1 MPKSSLSLKIEKIAN
16 SLTKNESL
24 IANYLLDPKT
34 TTNDVSVKNIL
45 VKTKTSFSTLYNFLN
60 KIGYQNIKELILAL
74 NEEEYER
81 AMISNYIDV
90 ENEEQADLSSA
101 YIGVIKKNAENI
113 SIESID
119 NLLNKITGVNHVYLI
134 GLGESGLICNEMNYR
149 LTRFGISC
157 SVIEN
162 ESGSLITKVLTIKES
177 DLLICVSLSGESS
190 IIIEAAKIAVQKNVE
205 TFAITTNDESSLAK
219 VCDETLRIYFPI
231 EKSMKEYYVS
241 SLLPAFYFVDLLS
254 RRMLSLDGK
263 RFEEF
268 KDLTSEL
275 ITKVVKTKD

>member
-101 YIGVIKKNAENI
+101 YIGVIKK
-113 SIESID
+113 
-119 NLLNKITGVNHVYLI
+119 
-134 GLGESGLICNEMNYR
+134 M
-149 LTRFGISC
+149 
-157 SVIEN
+157 
-162 ESGSLITKVLTIKES
+162 
-177 DLLICVSLSGESS
+177 
-190 IIIEAAKIAVQKNVE
+190 
-205 TFAITTNDESSLAK
+205 
-219 VCDETLRIYFPI
+219 LRIFQ
-231 EKSMKEYYVS
+231 
-241 SLLPAFYFVDLLS
+241 S
-254 RRMLSLDGK
+254 RV
-263 RFEEF
+263 
-268 KDLTSEL
+268 L
-275 ITKVVKTKD
+275 IIY